1 MKTKSNNGSNG
12 NLKLASADDVVRQKV
27 KPQPKLVIAPGSLD
41 YALSFIPAGRKLAM
55 NSVLEFTFTEDH
67 PRYKEYSELWKTYNN
82 TPQRGLK
89 PLEFFCKA
97 AKIKPE
103 DFLGDVVALAHKHG
117 QNTAKLVASTM
128 LPKVVQR
135 AYKEGAK
142 ASGIDDR
149 HKLLQNEGFMPT
161 PKGTS
166 ININQQQ
173 MNVEGSGLSSFEDM
187 TKEIAETMSDTDA
200 IDGDF
205 EPLQLESGNT
215 EFLGADV
222 EIAEKELVER

>member
-1 MKTKSNNGSNG
+1 MSKSNGYGTIQRVDRPPSKSKST
-12 NLKLASADDVVRQKV
+12 KLE
-27 KPQPKLVIAPGSLD
+27 ITPGSLD
-41 YALSFIPAGRKLAM
+41 YALSFIPAGRRMAM

-67 PRYKEYSELWKTYNN
+67 PRYKEYSELWKLYNE

-89 PLEFFCKA
+89 PLEYFCKQ

-103 DFLGDVVALAHKHG
+103 DFLGDIVNLAFKHG

-149 HKLLQNEGFMPT
+149 MAIMRNEGFAPT
-161 PKGTS
+161 PKGTT
-166 ININQQQ
+166 INVNQQT
-173 MNVEGSGLSSFEDM
+173 NVENSGLSSFEDE
-187 TKEIAETMSDTDA
+187 TREIASIMSDDDA
-200 IDGDF
+200 IDVEF
-205 EPLQLESGNT
+205 EPLQLEPAST

-222 EIAEKELVER
+222 EIAEREKELVER